1 MPSQRDAPP
10 GSALL
15 KPAGSALLKP
25 AGASLAPRSARSLL
39 MTVLGELVWPSG
51 QPAWTSALVY
61 VLRGLGAQEQAARQA
76 IARAA
81 ASAWMT
87 PERRGREV
95 RWSLGPKMVRIIES
109 GAPRVYSL
117 SDPFTSWDG
126 RWLAVL
132 VTIPQSHRHT
142 RRPLYSGLTWAGL
155 GNPVPGL
162 WLGPHV
168 ERAAE
173 IDKLID
179 GLGLRKHTISF
190 VGTVTDIGMSQ
201 ADIVEQGWDLGA
213 LHQHYQQVWD
223 AIADLAPRDGDEVLF
238 THVRMISEWQ
248 ELPRTDPQ
256 LPEALLPDWI
266 GRRVAQRIETLRARW
281 TPAVRERF
289 AAINADPGPGS
300 RQEK

>member
-15 KPAGSALLKP
+15 KPAGSALLK
-25 AGASLAPRSARSLL
+25 AEGASLAPGSARSLL

-61 VLRGLGAQEQAARQA
+61 VLRGLGVEEQAARQA

-190 VGTVTDIGMSQ
+190 VGTVTDTGMSQ
-201 ADIVEQGWDLGA
+201 TDIVAQGWDLGA

-223 AIADLAPRDGDEVLF
+223 AVADLSPRDGDEVLF
-238 THVRMISEWQ
+238 AHVRMISEWQ

-289 AAINADPGPGS
+289 AQINADLGPAP